1 VYNLSAILLVIALEY
16 FSKAEDFTP
25 FVSRK
30 KDNRGHTGCMLL
42 AKSAKKIL
50 PADGSKQKHQ
60 TNLLKPKIT

>member
-42 AKSAKKIL
+42 AKALRKFYL
-50 PADGSKQKHQ
+50 PMDQNKN
-60 TNLLKPKIT
+60 TKPIS